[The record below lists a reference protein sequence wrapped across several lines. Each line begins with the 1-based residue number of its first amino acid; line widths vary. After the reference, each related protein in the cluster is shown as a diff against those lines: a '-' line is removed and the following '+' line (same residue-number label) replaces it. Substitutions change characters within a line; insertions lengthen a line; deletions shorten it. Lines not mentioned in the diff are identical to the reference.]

1 MTHIPVQIDTRSP
14 LFIEANAEDFGR
26 IFAAMNSE
34 EQVAVLSAIVTHM
47 RPHPMQ
53 WDYIAIEL
61 EKPENLPIR
70 NALASAIA
78 PSEGWA

>member
-34 EQVAVLSAIVTHM
+34 DQVAVLSAIVTHM
-47 RPHPMQ
+47 RPNPMQ

-61 EKPENLPIR
+61 EKPENSQIR
-70 NALASAIA
+70 NALASVIA
-78 PSEGWA
+78 PEVAA